1 MENRFR
7 QLRVTLFPILLA
19 GLWVLTVA
27 CIQPPGPTITPPPTP
42 TPVPTPT
49 PTPPP
54 DPGAILARAADQ
66 LRSERYLE
74 FVLEHPTGGT
84 PLATGLDLVG
94 AEGVAI
100 LPDRFRLELDMEASG
115 TVLELDVI
123 VVGERAYMTNLFG
136 GAWES
141 VPKEQIPFRFD
152 FVTES
157 MTGLLAE
164 MDDPILL
171 GAEELAG
178 LSAYVIR
185 GTGPTVTLAKLIPG
199 VLPDSYVPVE
209 LWIDT
214 ADGRLRQVRLTGP
227 LVMDDLPDT
236 VRLVR
241 LKALDNAPEIE
252 APELGMGGPGN

>member
-7 QLRVTLFPILLA
+7 QLRVKLFPILLA
-19 GLWVLTVA
+19 GLWVLTLA
-27 CIQPPGPTITPPPTP
+27 CIQPPGPTMTPPPTP

-54 DPGAILARAADQ
+54 DPRAILARAGDQ

-100 LPDRFRLELDMEASG
+100 LPDRFRLALDMEASG
-115 TVLELDVI
+115 TVLKLEVI
-123 VVGERAYMTNLFG
+123 VVGERAFMTNLFS

-152 FVTES
+152 FLTES
-157 MTGLLAE
+157 MTSLLTDV
-164 MDDPILL
+164 DDPILL
-171 GAEELAG
+171 EDGKLEG
-178 LSAYVIR
+178 LPAYVIR
-185 GTGPTVTLAKLIPG
+185 GKGPTTALAKLIPG
-199 VLPDSYVPVE
+199 ALPDSYLPVE
-209 LWIDT
+209 LWIDR
-214 ADGRLRQVRLTGP
+214 ADGGLRQVRLTGP

-241 LKALDNAPEIE
+241 LRALDNASEIE
-252 APELGMGGPGN
+252 APEFGTGGLGN